1 MTRSPSQL
9 RALAAL
15 TDAAASK
22 NMVFAMS
29 LHAMGRHT
37 EGFEVERRVAAQETQ
52 ACDLRIAARQSEA
65 SDAVR
70 ASIFETVQ
78 PRSAA

>member
-1 MTRSPSQL
+1 MSEIHGVEPSHSRTFDASPNS
-9 RALAAL
+9 
-15 TDAAASK
+15 AAA
-22 NMVFAMS
+22 
-29 LHAMGRHT
+29 
-37 EGFEVERRVAAQETQ
+37 
-52 ACDLRIAARQSEA
+52 QSEA

>member
-1 MTRSPSQL
+1 MSPNAL

-15 TDAAASK
+15 TEAAAAK
-22 NMVFAMS
+22 NMVFAAE
-29 LHAMGRHT
+29 LHGRGRHAD
-37 EGFEVERRVAAQETQ
+37 GFEMERRVAAQQTQ

-65 SDAVR
+65 SDGVR